1 MPQCHYKGYLVNGK
15 SDIPTDIAERD
26 TEFLPAIGCSRLR
39 CLVCGE
45 RVRNVAG
52 VAFATPQNIE
62 ASALSALY
70 DLPDL
75 LMSPLIHRTNDNWRL
90 YICRCN
96 RWLETDNTALHP
108 PDRDDSANRPWY
120 CEGHPQMALPYTYAR
135 TTIASLTDLRTLTQ
149 AGLRGE
155 RQPNVREADREK
167 LYWLLRLHSQLLPDI
182 AQTMASVAANNLQ
195 ENNALL
201 LDHTL
206 WFLFFTA
213 SDQQRERVLDLLKT
227 NSDLLKAPVSFHLT
241 VLDKTLN
248 DTAWHVVAPLVAHEG
263 AARDYARSEALTNP
277 SRPLFDALA
286 EYDSAWFLAHLE
298 DIAKAN
304 PGNADLLIASF
315 IRLPDEMQSSNHAQ
329 RIRDLLIGK
338 NVVLDDLIDSLKKL
352 AAILKKAAGKDLRQP
367 VTHNLTVLKDGTRL
381 TLEVTRTEEKKE
393 LLLTLII
400 SKAKKKVT
408 RINIMQD
415 KKISLF
421 SLLESKKAAE
431 HILYKSLVALP
442 GPVGFLLVH
451 PGSVAPTEKDD
462 SDHAPNQK
470 R

>member
-39 CLVCGE
+39 CLECGE
-45 RVRNVAG
+45 QVRNVAG
-52 VAFATPQNIE
+52 VAFATKEDIDTDTM
-62 ASALSALY
+62 SALY
-70 DLPDL
+70 DLSDL
-75 LMSPLIHRTNDNWRL
+75 LMSPLIHRTSDVWRL
-90 YICRCN
+90 YICRCH
-96 RWLETDNTALHP
+96 RWLETDNTALAP
-108 PDRDDSANRPWY
+108 PDHDDSADRPWY
-120 CEGHPQMALPYTYAR
+120 CEGHPQMALPYTYAG
-135 TTIASLTDLRTLTQ
+135 TTIASLTDLHNITQ

-155 RQPNVREADREK
+155 RQLALREADRVK
-167 LYWLLRLHSQLLPDI
+167 LYWLLRLHSQLQPDI
-182 AQTMASVAANNLQ
+182 AQTMASVAADNLQ

-201 LDHTL
+201 LDHSL

-227 NSDLLKAPVSFHLT
+227 KSDLLKAPVSFHLT

-263 AARDYARSEALTNP
+263 AARDYARSEALTHP

-286 EYDSAWFLAHLE
+286 EYDTAWFLAHLE

-315 IRLPDEMQSSNHAQ
+315 VRLPDDRQSLNHAQ
-329 RIRDLLIGK
+329 RIRDVLIGK
-338 NVVLDDLIDSLKKL
+338 NVALDDLTGSLKEF
-352 AAILKKAAGKDLRQP
+352 AAILKKALGKDLRQP
-367 VTHNLTVLKDGTRL
+367 VTHSLTVLKDGTRL
-381 TLEVTRTEEKKE
+381 TLEVTRTKEKKE

-431 HILYKSLVALP
+431 HILYKSLTVLP
-442 GPVGFLLVH
+442 MPMGSLLARS
-451 PGSVAPTEKDD
+451 GSSAPTEDD
-462 SDHAPNQK
+462 HSDHAP
-470 R
+470 